1 MRKREREAWEG
12 MTAHPAPLIV
22 VGGGAGGHAAVS
34 AFREHGGEGS
44 VVLVSG
50 EDRAPYFRPDLTKG
64 LVTGAVALDAI
75 GLEVDEWYS
84 QRDITLALDCH
95 VDDID
100 IATHTLATSHGPM
113 PWGSLIVATGSRASR
128 PPIPGADDPRV
139 VTVRS
144 AADGAR
150 LLGLAARAEPVIVI
164 GSGFVGCEAASS
176 LAARGVSVSIAAVEA
191 LPQQDRLGPDAGVQL
206 IGGESV
212 ERIEHAPVGLGV
224 RVHLASGRV
233 LEAASVIVAT
243 GAEPAIDLARSAGL
257 VCDGCIDVQPTM
269 RTEADDVYAV
279 GDVARAWHPVAGRAL
294 RVEHW
299 GDAAR
304 MGAVAGAVVAG
315 EHATWTDVPGFWS
328 EIAGRQ
334 LKYVAWG
341 DGHDEIVVRPSPT
354 GTTIWYGRADMC
366 VGVLTYEH
374 DEDLELG
381 GQLIAAGLPMPD

>member
-1 MRKREREAWEG
+1 MRNREREAWEG
-12 MTAHPAPLIV
+12 MTSHPVPLIV
-22 VGGGAGGHAAVS
+22 VGGGAGGHAAVG
-34 AFREHGGEGS
+34 AFREHGGEGP

-84 QRDITLALDCH
+84 QRDITLVL
-95 VDDID
+95 
-100 IATHTLATSHGPM
+100 
-113 PWGSLIVATGSRASR
+113 
-128 PPIPGADDPRV
+128 
-139 VTVRS
+139 
-144 AADGAR
+144 
-150 LLGLAARAEPVIVI
+150 IVI

-176 LAARGVSVSIAAVEA
+176 LAARGVSVTIAAVEA
-191 LPQQDRLGPDAGVQL
+191 LPQQDRLGPDAGRLIRGWLQDAGVQL
-206 IGGESV
+206 SGGESV

-257 VCDGCIDVQPTM
+257 VRDGCIDVQPTM

-315 EHATWTDVPGFWS
+315 AHATWTDVPGFWS

-354 GTTIWYGRADMC
+354 GTTIWYGRADTC

-381 GQLIAAGLPMPD
+381 GQLIAAGLPMPG